1 MPLAAAMAISACNAG
16 GTSYMPTASGV
27 SQGSPLTYK
36 AMPQWTLKH
45 QATTTCPQVAHRPT
59 CLALRVIKNGISPTC
74 SPSGGCGWT
83 AQQLEAAYGISKVLG
98 NGSGMNVA
106 VIEAGDLA
114 NATSDLA
121 TYRNQYG
128 LGTANLTKY
137 NQNGQ
142 QSNFPPSCKDY
153 GWCMES
159 DLDIDMVSAAC
170 PKCNIFL
177 METKGSISDFETAE
191 AEAVTL
197 GATILSNSWTC
208 PGSDDCGDSNFGNYF
223 DTKRIAYL
231 ASSGDEGYGEIGAP
245 SVLASVI
252 AVGGTQLAESG
263 AKYSETFW
271 EDAGYGCATGV
282 SKPSWQKDPD
292 CSNRTE
298 VDVSL
303 EAGCA
308 PGVAIYSGFYGGW
321 SEACGTS
328 VGPPFTAGVIGLAG
342 NADKIDGG
350 RTFWTFDSKQHK
362 KYFHHP
368 SGSDG
373 SCGNYMCGDGRYK
386 KYYSAPGGWGTPN
399 GIRAY

>member
-1 MPLAAAMAISACNAG
+1 MPA
-16 GTSYMPTASGV
+16 ASGAP
-27 SQGSPLTYK
+27 QGIPLTYTV
-36 AMPQWTLKH
+36 MPQWMLEH

-59 CLALRVIKNGISPTC
+59 CLALVVNEKDGILPAC

-83 AQQLEAAYGISKVLG
+83 APQLEAAYGVSRLLG
-98 NGSGMNVA
+98 NGSETNVA

-114 NATSDLA
+114 DASSDLS
-121 TYRNQYG
+121 TYRSQYG
-128 LGTANLTKY
+128 LGTAKLTKY
-137 NQNGQ
+137 NENGQ
-142 QSNFPPSCKDY
+142 RSNYPASCKDY

-159 DLDIDMVSAAC
+159 DLDIDMVSAAR

-177 METKGSISDFETAE
+177 METKGGISDFETAE
-191 AEAVTL
+191 AEAVAL

-208 PGSDDCGDSNFGNYF
+208 YGSDDCGDSNFGNYF
-223 DTKRIAYL
+223 DTKGIAYL
-231 ASSGDEGYGEIGAP
+231 ASSGDAGYGEIGAP

-263 AKYSETFW
+263 SKYGETFW
-271 EDAGYGCATGV
+271 KDAGYGCATGI

-292 CSNRTE
+292 CSSRTE

-308 PGVAIYSGFYGGW
+308 PGVAIYSGVYGGW

-342 NADKIDGG
+342 DADKIDGG
-350 RTFWTFDSKQHK
+350 KTFWTFDSREHK
-362 KYFHHP
+362 KYFHRP

-386 KYYSAPGGWGTPN
+386 RYYSAPGGWGAPN